1 MTLSETEKKIAK
13 EAGQRGGAYLD
24 SIKKYDVRELT
35 ESQWLVFIQTVLFSD
50 QVPF

>member
-1 MTLSETEKKIAK
+1 MNHNETEKKIAK

-35 ESQWLVFIQTVLFSD
+35 ESQWLVFIQTILFNDSI
-50 QVPF
+50 PF